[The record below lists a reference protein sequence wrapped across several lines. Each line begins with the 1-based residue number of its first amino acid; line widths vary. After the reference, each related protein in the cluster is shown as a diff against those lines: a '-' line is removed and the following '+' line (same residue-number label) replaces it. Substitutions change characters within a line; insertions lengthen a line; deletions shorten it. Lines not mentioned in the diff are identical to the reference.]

1 MAMEQSSSTVV
12 VVPAEPSDFSQ
23 ITDLYLA
30 SRADALPY
38 LNRVHSDEAVR
49 AWIKDTLLRRG
60 VTWLAKEQDTV
71 VGFLSLL
78 DNDIDQL
85 YILPGYYRRG
95 IGSKLLRRAMEES
108 PERLHLYTFQKNT
121 RARAFYEKHGFRA
134 IRFADGSQNEEKEPD
149 ILYEWRGVE

>member
-49 AWIKDTLLRRG
+49 AWIKYTLLRRG

-95 IGSKLLRRAMEES
+95 IGHRVKASASGYGGVSRTASFVYVPKEYES
-108 PERLHLYTFQKNT
+108 ESVL
-121 RARAFYEKHGFRA
+121 
-134 IRFADGSQNEEKEPD
+134 
-149 ILYEWRGVE
+149 